1 MMRIRIFLCL
11 APALLV
17 AACQSAPTKS
27 GFLKSYSHLEA
38 NPEYKSDLVYIK
50 PGVDMRG
57 YHYLLIDPVQIHLA
71 SDSLAA
77 EFGPD
82 VLEKVAQA
90 FTRILKE
97 TIDPYYT
104 VVDKPGD
111 NVLRVRL
118 AISDVEPTGSE
129 VVRQKPSVGTAAMEG
144 ELLDSLTGEQLAAVV
159 DRIESSAQGAE
170 NVPELWRPVEGAFRE
185 WAQRLLDFMDSYHE
199 PAE

>member
-1 MMRIRIFLCL
+1 MRNTFLL
-11 APALLV
+11 ALAAALF
-17 AACQSAPTKS
+17 AGCGSAPTKS
-27 GFLKSYSHLEA
+27 GFLKSYAHLKSD
-38 NPEYKSDLVYIK
+38 PDYKSDLVYIK
-50 PGVDMRG
+50 PGADMRD
-57 YHYLLIDPVQIHLA
+57 YDYLLIDPVQIHLA

-118 AISDVEPTGSE
+118 AISDVEPTGNE

-159 DRIESSAQGAE
+159 DRIEGSAQGAE